1 MIGYDIGLL
10 ILGLIFLILGGDL
23 LVRSAVFLAEKFGV
37 SSFLIGVTVVSFGTS
52 VPELMVSIQAAM
64 DQEADIAIGN
74 VLGSNI
80 ANIALVLGISV
91 VIRPLSIT
99 TNTYKLSWWVMFI
112 SSLLFILFLLD
123 NIITKMEGLLLI
135 AGLFCFIIFSIKRNI
150 PNEESIISKI
160 NIQTGILFFVL
171 GAIGLYFGSELFV
184 GSAISIASFFGVPK
198 FVIGITVVALGTSLP
213 ELVTSIVALI
223 KGQNNISLGNLIG
236 SNIFNVFAVLGITS
250 LIQELGTNSILL
262 FLDFGVMLAVI
273 LVFGY
278 QLFIRKKIS
287 RTAGFVLLFG
297 YFSYILFSVY

>member
-10 ILGLIFLILGGDL
+10 ILGLVFLIFGGDL
-23 LVRSAVFLAEKFGV
+23 LVRSAVSFAEKFGV

-52 VPELMVSIQAAM
+52 IPELMVSIQAAM
-64 DQEADIAIGN
+64 DQAADIAIGN

-80 ANIALVLGISV
+80 ANIALVLGVSV
-91 VIRPLSIT
+91 VIRPLSVT
-99 TNTYKLSWWVMFI
+99 TNTYKLSWWVMLI

-123 NIITKMEGLLLI
+123 NVITKMEGLLLV

-184 GSAISIASFFGVPK
+184 ESAISIASFFNVPK

-213 ELVTSIVALI
+213 ELVTSIVALM

-250 LIQELGTNSILL
+250 LIQELGTSSILL

-287 RTAGFVLLFG
+287 RTAGFILLSG
-297 YFSYILFSVY
+297 YFSYILFSVF

>member
-10 ILGLIFLILGGDL
+10 ILGLVFLIFGGDL
-23 LVRSAVFLAEKFGV
+23 LVRSAVSFAEKFGV

-64 DQEADIAIGN
+64 DQAADIAIGN

-80 ANIALVLGISV
+80 ANIALVLGVSV

-99 TNTYKLSWWVMFI
+99 TNTYKLSWWVMLI

-123 NIITKMEGLLLI
+123 NVITKMEGLLLI

-150 PNEESIISKI
+150 PNEESITSKI

-184 GSAISIASFFGVPK
+184 ESAISIASFFNVPK

-213 ELVTSIVALI
+213 ELVTSIVALM

-250 LIQELGTNSILL
+250 LIQELGTSSILL

-287 RTAGFVLLFG
+287 RTAGFILLSG
-297 YFSYILFSVY
+297 YFSYILFSVF

>member
-10 ILGLIFLILGGDL
+10 ILGLVFLIFGGDL
-23 LVRSAVFLAEKFGV
+23 LVRSAVSFAEKFGV

-52 VPELMVSIQAAM
+52 IPELMVSIQAAM
-64 DQEADIAIGN
+64 DQAADIAIGN

-80 ANIALVLGISV
+80 ANIALVLGVSV

-99 TNTYKLSWWVMFI
+99 TNTYKLSWWVMLI

-123 NIITKMEGLLLI
+123 NVITKMEGLLLL
-135 AGLFCFIIFSIKRNI
+135 AGLFFFIIFSIKRNI
-150 PNEESIISKI
+150 PNEESITSKI

-184 GSAISIASFFGVPK
+184 ESAISIASFFDVPK

-213 ELVTSIVALI
+213 ELVTSIVALM

-250 LIQELGTNSILL
+250 LIQELGTSSILL

-287 RTAGFVLLFG
+287 RTAGFILLSG
-297 YFSYILFSVY
+297 YFSYILFSVF

>member
-10 ILGLIFLILGGDL
+10 ILGLVFLILGGDL
-23 LVRSAVFLAEKFGV
+23 LVRSAVSFAEKFGV

-64 DQEADIAIGN
+64 DQAADIAIGN

-80 ANIALVLGISV
+80 ANIALVLGVSV

-99 TNTYKLSWWVMFI
+99 TNTYKLSWWVMLI
-112 SSLLFILFLLD
+112 SSLLFILFLFD
-123 NIITKMEGLLLI
+123 NVITKLEGLLLL

-171 GAIGLYFGSELFV
+171 GATGLYFGSELFV
-184 GSAISIASFFGVPK
+184 ESAISIASFFDVPK

-213 ELVTSIVALI
+213 ELITSIVALI

-250 LIQELGTNSILL
+250 LIQELGTSFILL

-297 YFSYILFSVY
+297 YFFYILFSVF

>member
-10 ILGLIFLILGGDL
+10 ILGLVFLILGGDL
-23 LVRSAVFLAEKFGV
+23 LVRSAVSFAEKFGV

-64 DQEADIAIGN
+64 DQAADIAIGN

-91 VIRPLSIT
+91 VIRPLIIT
-99 TNTYKLSWWVMFI
+99 TNTYKLSWWVMLI
-112 SSLLFILFLLD
+112 SSLLFILFLFD
-123 NIITKMEGLLLI
+123 NVITKLEGLLLI

-171 GAIGLYFGSELFV
+171 GATGLYFGSELFV
-184 GSAISIASFFGVPK
+184 ESAISIASFFDVPK

-213 ELVTSIVALI
+213 ELVTSIVALV

-250 LIQELGTNSILL
+250 LIQELGTSFILL

-287 RTAGFVLLFG
+287 RTAGFLLLFG
-297 YFSYILFSVY
+297 YFSYILFSVF

>member
-1 MIGYDIGLL
+1 MIGYDIGFLL
-10 ILGLIFLILGGDL
+10 LGLIFLIVGGDL
-23 LVRSAVFLAEKFGV
+23 LVRSAVSFADKFGV

-52 VPELMVSIQAAM
+52 APELMVSIQAAM
-64 DQEADIAIGN
+64 DQAADIAIGN

-91 VIRPLSIT
+91 VLKPLEID
-99 TNTYKLSWWVMFI
+99 TNTYKLSWWVMLV

-123 NIITKMEGLLLI
+123 NVITKMEGLMLI
-135 AGLFCFIIFSIKRNI
+135 AGLFCFIILSIKRNI
-150 PNEESIISKI
+150 SNEESIISKI
-160 NIQTGILFFVL
+160 NIQTAILFFVL
-171 GAIGLYFGSELFV
+171 GAIGLYSGSELFV
-184 GSAISIASFFGVPK
+184 ESAISIASFFDVPK

-213 ELVTSIVALI
+213 ELVTSIVALA

-236 SNIFNVFAVLGITS
+236 SNVFNVFAVLGITS
-250 LIQELGTNSILL
+250 LIQELSTKSILL

-278 QLFIRKKIS
+278 YLFIRKKIS

-297 YFSYILFSVY
+297 YISYILFTIY

>member
-10 ILGLIFLILGGDL
+10 ILGLVFLIFGGDL
-23 LVRSAVFLAEKFGV
+23 LVRSAVSFAEKLGV

-64 DQEADIAIGN
+64 DQAADIAIGN

-80 ANIALVLGISV
+80 ANIALVLGVSV
-91 VIRPLSIT
+91 VIRPLSVT
-99 TNTYKLSWWVMFI
+99 TNTYKLSWWVMLI

-123 NIITKMEGLLLI
+123 NVITKMEGLLLI
-135 AGLFCFIIFSIKRNI
+135 AGLFFFIIFSIKRNI

-160 NIQTGILFFVL
+160 KIQTGILFFVL
-171 GAIGLYFGSELFV
+171 GSIGLYFGSELFV
-184 GSAISIASFFGVPK
+184 ESAISIASFFNVPK

-213 ELVTSIVALI
+213 ELVTSIVALM

-250 LIQELGTNSILL
+250 LVQELGTSSILL

-287 RTAGFVLLFG
+287 RTAGFILLSG
-297 YFSYILFSVY
+297 YFSYILFSVF

>member
-10 ILGLIFLILGGDL
+10 ILGLVFLIFGGDL
-23 LVRSAVFLAEKFGV
+23 LVRSAVSFAEKFGV

-64 DQEADIAIGN
+64 DQAADIAIGN

-80 ANIALVLGISV
+80 ANIALVLGVSV

-99 TNTYKLSWWVMFI
+99 TNTYKLSWWVMLI

-123 NIITKMEGLLLI
+123 NVITKMEGLLLI
-135 AGLFCFIIFSIKRNI
+135 VGLFCFIFFSIKRNI

-184 GSAISIASFFGVPK
+184 ESAISIASFFNVPK

-213 ELVTSIVALI
+213 ELVTSIVALM

-250 LIQELGTNSILL
+250 LVQELGTSSILL

-287 RTAGFVLLFG
+287 RTAGFILLSG
-297 YFSYILFSVY
+297 YFSYILFSVF

>member
-10 ILGLIFLILGGDL
+10 ILGLVILIFGGEL
-23 LVRSAVFLAEKFGV
+23 LVRSAVSFAEKFGV

-52 VPELMVSIQAAM
+52 IPELMVSIQAAM
-64 DQEADIAIGN
+64 DQAADIAIGN

-80 ANIALVLGISV
+80 ANIALVLGVSV

-99 TNTYKLSWWVMFI
+99 TNTYKLSWWVMLI

-123 NIITKMEGLLLI
+123 NVITKMEGLLLI
-135 AGLFCFIIFSIKRNI
+135 AGLFCFIFFSIKRNI

-160 NIQTGILFFVL
+160 KIQTGILFFVL

-184 GSAISIASFFGVPK
+184 ESAISIASFFNVPK

-213 ELVTSIVALI
+213 ELVTSIVALM

-250 LIQELGTNSILL
+250 LVQELGTSSILL

-287 RTAGFVLLFG
+287 RTAGFILLSG
-297 YFSYILFSVY
+297 YFSYILFSVF

>member
-23 LVRSAVFLAEKFGV
+23 LVRSAVSLAEKFGV

-297 YFSYILFSVY
+297 YFSSILFSVY

>member
-10 ILGLIFLILGGDL
+10 ILGLVFLIFGGDL
-23 LVRSAVFLAEKFGV
+23 LVRSAVSFAEKFGV

-52 VPELMVSIQAAM
+52 IPELMVSIQAAM
-64 DQEADIAIGN
+64 DQAADIAIGN

-80 ANIALVLGISV
+80 ANIALVLGVSV

-99 TNTYKLSWWVMFI
+99 TNTYKLSWWVMLI

-123 NIITKMEGLLLI
+123 NVITKMEGLLLI
-135 AGLFCFIIFSIKRNI
+135 AGLFCFIFFSIKRNI

-184 GSAISIASFFGVPK
+184 ESAISIASFFNVPK

-213 ELVTSIVALI
+213 ELVTSIVALM
-223 KGQNNISLGNLIG
+223 KGQNNISLGNLVG

-250 LIQELGTNSILL
+250 LFQELGTSSILL

-287 RTAGFVLLFG
+287 RTAGFILLSG
-297 YFSYILFSVY
+297 YFSYILFSVF

>member
-10 ILGLIFLILGGDL
+10 ILGLVFLIFGGDL
-23 LVRSAVFLAEKFGV
+23 LVRSAVSFAEKFGV

-64 DQEADIAIGN
+64 DQAADIAIGN

-80 ANIALVLGISV
+80 ANIALVLGVSV
-91 VIRPLSIT
+91 VLRPLSVT
-99 TNTYKLSWWVMFI
+99 TNTYKLSWWVMLI

-123 NIITKMEGLLLI
+123 NVITKMEGLLLV

-150 PNEESIISKI
+150 SNEESIVSKI

-184 GSAISIASFFGVPK
+184 ESAISIASFFNVPK

-213 ELVTSIVALI
+213 ELVTSIVALM

-250 LIQELGTNSILL
+250 LIQELGTSSILL

-287 RTAGFVLLFG
+287 RTAGFILLSG
-297 YFSYILFSVY
+297 YFSYILFSVF

>member
-10 ILGLIFLILGGDL
+10 ILGLVFLIFGGDL
-23 LVRSAVFLAEKFGV
+23 LVRSAVSFAEKFGV

-52 VPELMVSIQAAM
+52 IPELMVSIQAAM
-64 DQEADIAIGN
+64 DQAADIAIGN

-80 ANIALVLGISV
+80 ANIALVLGVSV
-91 VIRPLSIT
+91 VIRPLSVT
-99 TNTYKLSWWVMFI
+99 TNTYKLSWWVMLI

-123 NIITKMEGLLLI
+123 NVITKMEGLLLI
-135 AGLFCFIIFSIKRNI
+135 AGLFFFIIFSIKRNI
-150 PNEESIISKI
+150 PNEESITSKI

-184 GSAISIASFFGVPK
+184 ESAISIASFFNVPK

-213 ELVTSIVALI
+213 ELVTSIVALM

-250 LIQELGTNSILL
+250 LIQELGTSSILL

-287 RTAGFVLLFG
+287 RTAGFILLSG
-297 YFSYILFSVY
+297 YFSYILFSVF

>member
-10 ILGLIFLILGGDL
+10 ILGLVFLIFGGDL
-23 LVRSAVFLAEKFGV
+23 LVRSAVSFAEKFGV

-52 VPELMVSIQAAM
+52 IPELMVSIQAAM
-64 DQEADIAIGN
+64 DQAADIAIGN

-80 ANIALVLGISV
+80 ANIALVLGVSV

-99 TNTYKLSWWVMFI
+99 TNTYKLSWWVMLI
-112 SSLLFILFLLD
+112 YSLLFILFLLD
-123 NIITKMEGLLLI
+123 NVITKMEGLLLI
-135 AGLFCFIIFSIKRNI
+135 AGLFCFIFFSIKRNI

-171 GAIGLYFGSELFV
+171 GSIGLYFGSELFV
-184 GSAISIASFFGVPK
+184 ESAISIASFFNVPK

-213 ELVTSIVALI
+213 ELVTSIVALM

-250 LIQELGTNSILL
+250 LIQELGTSSILL

-287 RTAGFVLLFG
+287 RTAGFILLSG
-297 YFSYILFSVY
+297 YFSYILFSVF

>member
-1 MIGYDIGLL
+1 MIGYDLGLL
-10 ILGLIFLILGGDL
+10 ILGLVFLIFGGDL
-23 LVRSAVFLAEKFGV
+23 LVRSAVSFAEKFGV

-52 VPELMVSIQAAM
+52 VPELMVSIQAAI
-64 DQEADIAIGN
+64 DQAADIAIGN

-80 ANIALVLGISV
+80 ANIALVLGVSV

-99 TNTYKLSWWVMFI
+99 TNTYKLSWWVMLI
-112 SSLLFILFLLD
+112 SSLLLILFLLD
-123 NIITKMEGLLLI
+123 NVITKMEGLLLI
-135 AGLFCFIIFSIKRNI
+135 AGLFCFIFFSIKRNI

-171 GAIGLYFGSELFV
+171 GSIGLYFGSELFV
-184 GSAISIASFFGVPK
+184 ESAISIALFFNVPK

-213 ELVTSIVALI
+213 ELVTSIVALM
-223 KGQNNISLGNLIG
+223 KGKNNISLGYLIG
-236 SNIFNVFAVLGITS
+236 SNIFNVFAVLGFTS
-250 LIQELGTNSILL
+250 LIQELGTSSILL

-287 RTAGFVLLFG
+287 RTAGFILLSG
-297 YFSYILFSVY
+297 YFSYILFSVF

>member
-10 ILGLIFLILGGDL
+10 ILGLVILIFGGDL
-23 LVRSAVFLAEKFGV
+23 LVRSAVSFAEKFGV

-52 VPELMVSIQAAM
+52 IPELMVSIQAAM
-64 DQEADIAIGN
+64 DQAADIAIGN

-80 ANIALVLGISV
+80 ANIALVLGVSV

-99 TNTYKLSWWVMFI
+99 TNTYKLSWWVMLI

-123 NIITKMEGLLLI
+123 NVITKMEGLLLVV
-135 AGLFCFIIFSIKRNI
+135 GLFCFIIFSIKRNI

-171 GAIGLYFGSELFV
+171 GSVGLYFGSELFV
-184 GSAISIASFFGVPK
+184 ESAISIASFFNVPK

-213 ELVTSIVALI
+213 ELVTSIVALM

-250 LIQELGTNSILL
+250 LIQELGTSSILL

-287 RTAGFVLLFG
+287 RTAGFILLSG
-297 YFSYILFSVY
+297 YFSYILFSVF

>member
-10 ILGLIFLILGGDL
+10 ILGLVILIFGGDL
-23 LVRSAVFLAEKFGV
+23 LVRSAVSFAEKFGV

-64 DQEADIAIGN
+64 DQAADIAIGN

-80 ANIALVLGISV
+80 ANIALVLGVSV

-99 TNTYKLSWWVMFI
+99 TNTYKLSWWVMLI

-123 NIITKMEGLLLI
+123 NVITKMEGLLLI
-135 AGLFCFIIFSIKRNI
+135 AGLFFFIIFSIKRNI
-150 PNEESIISKI
+150 PNEESITSKI

-184 GSAISIASFFGVPK
+184 ESAISIASFFDVPK

-213 ELVTSIVALI
+213 ELVTSIVALM

-250 LIQELGTNSILL
+250 LIQELGTSSILL

-287 RTAGFVLLFG
+287 RTAGFILLSG
-297 YFSYILFSVY
+297 YFSYILFSVF

>member
-10 ILGLIFLILGGDL
+10 ILGLVFLIFGGDL
-23 LVRSAVFLAEKFGV
+23 LVRSAVSFAEKFGV

-64 DQEADIAIGN
+64 DQAADIAIGN

-80 ANIALVLGISV
+80 ANIALVLGVSV

-99 TNTYKLSWWVMFI
+99 TNTYKLSWWVMLI

-123 NIITKMEGLLLI
+123 NVITKMEGLLLI
-135 AGLFCFIIFSIKRNI
+135 AGLFFFIIFSIKRNI
-150 PNEESIISKI
+150 SNEESIVSKI

-184 GSAISIASFFGVPK
+184 ESAISIASFFNVPK

-213 ELVTSIVALI
+213 ELVTSIVALM

-250 LIQELGTNSILL
+250 LIQELGTSSILL

-287 RTAGFVLLFG
+287 RTAGFILLSG
-297 YFSYILFSVY
+297 YFSYILFSVF

>member
-1 MIGYDIGLL
+1 VIGYDIGLL
-10 ILGLIFLILGGDL
+10 ILGLVFLIFGGDL
-23 LVRSAVFLAEKFGV
+23 LVRSAVSFAEKFGV

-52 VPELMVSIQAAM
+52 IPELMVSIQAAM
-64 DQEADIAIGN
+64 DQAADIAIGN

-80 ANIALVLGISV
+80 ANIALVLGVSV
-91 VIRPLSIT
+91 VIRPLSVT
-99 TNTYKLSWWVMFI
+99 TNTYKLSWWVMLI

-123 NIITKMEGLLLI
+123 NVITKMEGLLLV

-150 PNEESIISKI
+150 SNEESIVSKI

-184 GSAISIASFFGVPK
+184 ESAISIASFFDVPK

-213 ELVTSIVALI
+213 ELVTSIVALM

-250 LIQELGTNSILL
+250 LIQELGTSSILL

-287 RTAGFVLLFG
+287 RTAGFILLSG
-297 YFSYILFSVY
+297 YFSYILFSVF

>member
-10 ILGLIFLILGGDL
+10 ILGLVFLIFGGDL
-23 LVRSAVFLAEKFGV
+23 LVRSAVSFAEKFGV

-52 VPELMVSIQAAM
+52 IPELMVSIQAAM
-64 DQEADIAIGN
+64 DQAADIAIGN

-80 ANIALVLGISV
+80 ANIALVLGVSV

-99 TNTYKLSWWVMFI
+99 TNTYKLSWWVMLI

-123 NIITKMEGLLLI
+123 NVITKMEGLLLI
-135 AGLFCFIIFSIKRNI
+135 AGLFCFIFFSIKRNI

-184 GSAISIASFFGVPK
+184 ESAISIASFFDVPK

-213 ELVTSIVALI
+213 ELVTSIVALM

-250 LIQELGTNSILL
+250 LFQELGTSSILL

-287 RTAGFVLLFG
+287 RTAGFILLSG
-297 YFSYILFSVY
+297 YFSYILFSVF

>member
-10 ILGLIFLILGGDL
+10 ILGLVFLIFGGDL
-23 LVRSAVFLAEKFGV
+23 LVRSAVSFAEKFGV

-64 DQEADIAIGN
+64 DQAADIAIGN

-80 ANIALVLGISV
+80 ANIALVLGVSV
-91 VIRPLSIT
+91 VIRPLSVT
-99 TNTYKLSWWVMFI
+99 TNTYKLSWWVMLI

-123 NIITKMEGLLLI
+123 NVITKMEGLLLI
-135 AGLFCFIIFSIKRNI
+135 AGLFFFIIFSIKRNI

-184 GSAISIASFFGVPK
+184 ESAISIASFFNVPK

-213 ELVTSIVALI
+213 ELVTSIVALM

-250 LIQELGTNSILL
+250 LIQELGTSSILL

-287 RTAGFVLLFG
+287 RTAGFILLSG
-297 YFSYILFSVY
+297 YFSYILFSVF

>member
-10 ILGLIFLILGGDL
+10 ILGLVFLIFGGDL
-23 LVRSAVFLAEKFGV
+23 LVRSAVSFAEKFGV

-52 VPELMVSIQAAM
+52 IPELMVSIQAAM
-64 DQEADIAIGN
+64 DQAADIAIGN

-80 ANIALVLGISV
+80 ANIALVLGVSV

-99 TNTYKLSWWVMFI
+99 TNTYKLSWWVMLI

-123 NIITKMEGLLLI
+123 NVITKMEGLLLI
-135 AGLFCFIIFSIKRNI
+135 AGLFCFIFFSIKRNI

-171 GAIGLYFGSELFV
+171 GSIGLYFGSELFV
-184 GSAISIASFFGVPK
+184 ESAISIASFFNVPK

-213 ELVTSIVALI
+213 ELVTSIVALM

-250 LIQELGTNSILL
+250 LVQELGTSSILL

-287 RTAGFVLLFG
+287 RTAGFILLSG
-297 YFSYILFSVY
+297 YFSYILFSVF

>member
-10 ILGLIFLILGGDL
+10 ILGLVFLIFGGDL
-23 LVRSAVFLAEKFGV
+23 LVRSAVSFAEKFGV

-52 VPELMVSIQAAM
+52 IPELMVSIQAAM
-64 DQEADIAIGN
+64 DQAADIAIGN

-80 ANIALVLGISV
+80 ANIALVLGVSV

-99 TNTYKLSWWVMFI
+99 TNTYKLSWWVMLI
-112 SSLLFILFLLD
+112 SSLLFILFLSD
-123 NIITKMEGLLLI
+123 NVITKMEGLLLV

-150 PNEESIISKI
+150 SNEESIVSKI

-184 GSAISIASFFGVPK
+184 ESAISIASFFNVPK

-250 LIQELGTNSILL
+250 LIQELGTSSILL

-287 RTAGFVLLFG
+287 RTAGFILLSG
-297 YFSYILFSVY
+297 YFSYILFSVF

>member
-10 ILGLIFLILGGDL
+10 ILGLVFLIFGGDL
-23 LVRSAVFLAEKFGV
+23 LVRSAVSFAEKFGV

-52 VPELMVSIQAAM
+52 IPELMVSIQAAM
-64 DQEADIAIGN
+64 DQAADIAIGN

-80 ANIALVLGISV
+80 ANIALVLGVSV
-91 VIRPLSIT
+91 VIRPLSVT
-99 TNTYKLSWWVMFI
+99 TNTYKLSWWVMLI

-123 NIITKMEGLLLI
+123 NVITKMEGLLLI
-135 AGLFCFIIFSIKRNI
+135 AGLFFFIIFSIKRNI

-184 GSAISIASFFGVPK
+184 ESAISIASFFNVPK

-213 ELVTSIVALI
+213 ELVTSIVALM

-250 LIQELGTNSILL
+250 LIQELGTSSILL

-287 RTAGFVLLFG
+287 RTAGFILLSG
-297 YFSYILFSVY
+297 YFSYILFSVF

>member
-10 ILGLIFLILGGDL
+10 ILGLVFLIFGGDL
-23 LVRSAVFLAEKFGV
+23 LVRSAVSFAEKFGV

-64 DQEADIAIGN
+64 DQAADIAIGN

-80 ANIALVLGISV
+80 ANIALVLGVSV

-99 TNTYKLSWWVMFI
+99 TNTYKLSWWVMLI

-123 NIITKMEGLLLI
+123 NVITKMEGLLLI
-135 AGLFCFIIFSIKRNI
+135 AGLFCFIFFSIKRNI

-184 GSAISIASFFGVPK
+184 ESAISIASFFDVPK

-213 ELVTSIVALI
+213 ELVTSIVALM

-250 LIQELGTNSILL
+250 LIQELGTSSILL

-287 RTAGFVLLFG
+287 RTAGFILLSG
-297 YFSYILFSVY
+297 YFSYILFSVF

>member
-10 ILGLIFLILGGDL
+10 ILGLVFLIFGGDL
-23 LVRSAVFLAEKFGV
+23 LVRSAVSFAEKFGV

-52 VPELMVSIQAAM
+52 IPELMVSIQAAM
-64 DQEADIAIGN
+64 DQAADIAIGN

-80 ANIALVLGISV
+80 ANIALVLGVSV

-99 TNTYKLSWWVMFI
+99 TNTYKLSWWVMLI

-123 NIITKMEGLLLI
+123 NVITKMEGLLLI
-135 AGLFCFIIFSIKRNI
+135 AGLFCFIFFSIKRNI

-184 GSAISIASFFGVPK
+184 ESAISIASFFDVPK

-213 ELVTSIVALI
+213 ELVTSIVALM

-250 LIQELGTNSILL
+250 LIQELGTSSILL

-287 RTAGFVLLFG
+287 RTAGFILLSG
-297 YFSYILFSVY
+297 YFSYILFSVF

>member
-10 ILGLIFLILGGDL
+10 ILGLVFLIFGGDL
-23 LVRSAVFLAEKFGV
+23 LVRSAVSFAEKFGV

-52 VPELMVSIQAAM
+52 IPELMVSIQAAM
-64 DQEADIAIGN
+64 DQAADIAIGN

-80 ANIALVLGISV
+80 ANIALVLGVSV

-99 TNTYKLSWWVMFI
+99 TNTYKLSWWVMLI

-123 NIITKMEGLLLI
+123 NVITKMEGLLLL

-150 PNEESIISKI
+150 PNEEFIVSKI
-160 NIQTGILFFVL
+160 NIQTGILFFVW

-184 GSAISIASFFGVPK
+184 ESAISIASFFDVPK

-213 ELVTSIVALI
+213 ELVTSIVALM

-250 LIQELGTNSILL
+250 LIQELGTSSILL

-278 QLFIRKKIS
+278 QLFVRKKIS
-287 RTAGFVLLFG
+287 RTAGFILLSG
-297 YFSYILFSVY
+297 YFSYILFSVF

>member
-10 ILGLIFLILGGDL
+10 ILGLVFLILGGDL
-23 LVRSAVFLAEKFGV
+23 IVRSAVSFAEKFGV

-52 VPELMVSIQAAM
+52 VPELMVSIQAALG
-64 DQEADIAIGN
+64 QAADIAIGN

-91 VIRPLSIT
+91 VIRPLIIT
-99 TNTYKLSWWVMFI
+99 TNTYKLSWWVMLI
-112 SSLLFILFLLD
+112 SSLLFILFLFD
-123 NIITKMEGLLLI
+123 NVITKLEGLLLL

-171 GAIGLYFGSELFV
+171 GATGLYFGSELFV
-184 GSAISIASFFGVPK
+184 ESAISIASFFDVPK

-213 ELVTSIVALI
+213 ELVTSIVALV

-250 LIQELGTNSILL
+250 LIQELGTSSILL

-297 YFSYILFSVY
+297 YFSYILFSVF

>member
-10 ILGLIFLILGGDL
+10 ILGLVILIFGGDL
-23 LVRSAVFLAEKFGV
+23 LVRSAVSFAEKFGV

-52 VPELMVSIQAAM
+52 IPELMVSIQAAM
-64 DQEADIAIGN
+64 DQAADIAIGN

-80 ANIALVLGISV
+80 ANIALVLGVSV

-99 TNTYKLSWWVMFI
+99 KNTYKLSWWVMLI

-123 NIITKMEGLLLI
+123 NVITKMEGLLLI
-135 AGLFCFIIFSIKRNI
+135 AGLFCFIFFSIKRNI

-184 GSAISIASFFGVPK
+184 ESAISIASFFNVPK

-213 ELVTSIVALI
+213 ELVTSIVALM

-250 LIQELGTNSILL
+250 LIQELGTSSILL

-278 QLFIRKKIS
+278 QLFVRKKIS
-287 RTAGFVLLFG
+287 RTAGFILLSG
-297 YFSYILFSVY
+297 YFSYILFSVF

>member
-1 MIGYDIGLL
+1 MVGYDIGLL
-10 ILGLIFLILGGDL
+10 ILGLVFLIFGGDL
-23 LVRSAVFLAEKFGV
+23 LVRSAVSFAEKFGV

-64 DQEADIAIGN
+64 DQAADIAIGN

-80 ANIALVLGISV
+80 ANIALVLGVSV

-99 TNTYKLSWWVMFI
+99 TNTYKLSWWVMLI

-123 NIITKMEGLLLI
+123 NVITKMEGLLLI
-135 AGLFCFIIFSIKRNI
+135 VGLFCFIFFSIKRNI

-184 GSAISIASFFGVPK
+184 ESAISIASFFNVPK

-213 ELVTSIVALI
+213 ELVTSIVALM

-250 LIQELGTNSILL
+250 LIQELGTSSILL

-287 RTAGFVLLFG
+287 RTAGFILLSG
-297 YFSYILFSVY
+297 YFSYILFSVF

>member
-10 ILGLIFLILGGDL
+10 ILGLVFLIFGGDL
-23 LVRSAVFLAEKFGV
+23 LVRSAVSFAEKFGV

-64 DQEADIAIGN
+64 DQAADIAIGN

-80 ANIALVLGISV
+80 ANIALVLGVSV

-99 TNTYKLSWWVMFI
+99 TNTYKLSWWVMLI

-123 NIITKMEGLLLI
+123 NVITKMEGLLLL

-150 PNEESIISKI
+150 SNEESIVSKI

-184 GSAISIASFFGVPK
+184 ESAISIASFFNVPK

-213 ELVTSIVALI
+213 ELVTSIVALM

-250 LIQELGTNSILL
+250 LIQELGTSSILL

-287 RTAGFVLLFG
+287 RTAGFILLSG
-297 YFSYILFSVY
+297 YFSYILFSVF

>member
-10 ILGLIFLILGGDL
+10 ILGLVFLIFGGDL
-23 LVRSAVFLAEKFGV
+23 LVRSAVSFAEKFGV

-64 DQEADIAIGN
+64 DQAADIAIGN

-80 ANIALVLGISV
+80 ANIALVLGVSV
-91 VIRPLSIT
+91 VIRPLSVT
-99 TNTYKLSWWVMFI
+99 TNTYKLSWWVMLI

-123 NIITKMEGLLLI
+123 NVITKMEGLLLI
-135 AGLFCFIIFSIKRNI
+135 AGLFCFIFFSIKRNI

-171 GAIGLYFGSELFV
+171 GSIGLYFGSELFV
-184 GSAISIASFFGVPK
+184 ESAISIASFFNVPK

-213 ELVTSIVALI
+213 ELVTSIVALM

-250 LIQELGTNSILL
+250 LIQELGTSSILL

-287 RTAGFVLLFG
+287 RTAGFILLSG
-297 YFSYILFSVY
+297 YFSYILFSVF

>member
-10 ILGLIFLILGGDL
+10 ILGLVFLIFGGDL
-23 LVRSAVFLAEKFGV
+23 LVRSAVSFAEKFGV

-64 DQEADIAIGN
+64 DQAADIAIGN

-80 ANIALVLGISV
+80 ANIALVLGVSV
-91 VIRPLSIT
+91 VIRPLSVT
-99 TNTYKLSWWVMFI
+99 TNTYKLSWWVMLI

-123 NIITKMEGLLLI
+123 NVITKMEGLLLI
-135 AGLFCFIIFSIKRNI
+135 AGLFFFIIFSIKRNI

-184 GSAISIASFFGVPK
+184 ESAISIASFFNVPK

-213 ELVTSIVALI
+213 ELVTSIIALM

-250 LIQELGTNSILL
+250 LVQELGTSSILL

-287 RTAGFVLLFG
+287 RTAGFILLSG
-297 YFSYILFSVY
+297 YFSYMLFSVF

>member
-10 ILGLIFLILGGDL
+10 ILGLVFLIFGGDL
-23 LVRSAVFLAEKFGV
+23 LVRSAVSFAEKFGV

-52 VPELMVSIQAAM
+52 IPELMVSIQAAM
-64 DQEADIAIGN
+64 DQAADIAIGN

-80 ANIALVLGISV
+80 ANIALVLGVSV

-99 TNTYKLSWWVMFI
+99 TNTYKLSWWVMLI

-123 NIITKMEGLLLI
+123 NVITKMEGLLLV

-150 PNEESIISKI
+150 PNEESIVSKI

-184 GSAISIASFFGVPK
+184 ESAISIASFFNVPK

-213 ELVTSIVALI
+213 ELVTSIVALM

-250 LIQELGTNSILL
+250 LIQELGTSSILL

-287 RTAGFVLLFG
+287 RTAGFILLSG
-297 YFSYILFSVY
+297 YFSYILFSVF

>member
-10 ILGLIFLILGGDL
+10 ILGLVFLILGGDL
-23 LVRSAVFLAEKFGV
+23 LVRSAVSFAEKFGV

-64 DQEADIAIGN
+64 DQAADIAIGN

-91 VIRPLSIT
+91 VIRPLIIT
-99 TNTYKLSWWVMFI
+99 TNTYKLSWWVMLI
-112 SSLLFILFLLD
+112 SSLLFILFLFD
-123 NIITKMEGLLLI
+123 NVITKLEGLLLI

-171 GAIGLYFGSELFV
+171 GATGLYFGSELFV
-184 GSAISIASFFGVPK
+184 ESAISIASFFDVPK

-213 ELVTSIVALI
+213 ELITSIVALI

-250 LIQELGTNSILL
+250 LIQELGTSSILL

-273 LVFGY
+273 LVFGF

-287 RTAGFVLLFG
+287 RTAGFLLLFG
-297 YFSYILFSVY
+297 YFSYILFSVF